1 MWNFEKGGLTL
12 NSRSVDFHDKRK
24 KNQSNSLVLNRFC
37 SACWGH
43 LIVTFFLTP
52 PPRCPSRWKLLSSH
66 TVSLGSKGVQQFL
79 WSHISDHILAFKS
92 RKRFYQRGERQ
103 TALIMLETVEDCVG
117 QEVHGQNIYLP
128 SGTLCTW
135 RTIENTATASTFN
148 CG

>member
-1 MWNFEKGGLTL
+1 MIKE
-12 NSRSVDFHDKRK
+12 
-24 KNQSNSLVLNRFC
+24 KNQSNSLALNRFC

-43 LIVTFFLTP
+43 LIVTSFLSP
-52 PPRCPSRWKLLSSH
+52 PPPPEMSLEVKAFCLLTLSLWAPKVFSS
-66 TVSLGSKGVQQFL
+66 FL

-92 RKRFYQRGERQ
+92 RKRFYQKGERQ
-103 TALIMLETVEDCVG
+103 TALIMLETAEDCAG

-135 RTIENTATASTFN
+135 RIIENTATASTFN